1 MRLSKRA
8 LTQQSQS
15 QRTKKKVP
23 YSSEGPVVNPICRRS
38 EFFNYFYGAYSVD
51 ITFSTVSTIDRK
63 KTVFTQVRN
72 KQNSNYLLRVSLTIV
87 RCKQGFAFGLVEGQ
101 KTNSGQK
108 ENKL

>member
-15 QRTKKKVP
+15 QRTKKKKKVP
-23 YSSEGPVVNPICRRS
+23 YSSQGLVVNPICRRS

-51 ITFSTVSTIDRK
+51 ITFSTVSTIDSK
-63 KTVFTQVRN
+63 KTVFTQIRN
-72 KQNSNYLLRVSLTIV
+72 KQNNNYRLRVSLTIV
-87 RCKQGFAFGLVEGQ
+87 RCKQGFAFGLVESQ

-108 ENKL
+108 